1 MADSNMSE
9 GLNCVSFNSGFFN
22 SVSFNSFSSLP
33 FNSVSWNSS
42 SFSLD
47 NCMPLASFGALD
59 NFMPSPAP
67 REWDFVAVKTGAVN
81 INATRLYGDD
91 GTFSVAADW
100 TSSDPSDPSDDEML
114 DDVQD
119 AHENSSGVV
128 AGISGHWEL
137 PDVFSMQTGTWM
149 QSVQVS
155 MEPVVGSMPC
165 VIKPAQAPRVDIL
178 GAGPAVQ
185 VPCPRA
191 CAWEI
196 KPRLR
201 RRKIGEG
208 SKHSLGGRPVHVL
221 EEGHLT
227 PVALTPELLRTCF
240 GLPLHEAA
248 RTLGICATAVKKC
261 CRKMGIKQ
269 WPYQRLKPIQSRL
282 AKLQSLASTTESA
295 REIKDLEAQ
304 RQALLEGHNLE
315 CLNGSQ

>member
-1 MADSNMSE
+1 MTDYYMSE
-9 GLNCVSFNSGFFN
+9 GLNSVSFNSASFN
-22 SVSFNSFSSLP
+22 SVSFNSMAFNSVAFNRAP
-33 FNSVSWNSS
+33 FNSATLNS
-42 SFSLD
+42 
-47 NCMPLASFGALD
+47 ASFGALE
-59 NFMPSPAP
+59 NFIPSSAP
-67 REWDFVAVKTGAVN
+67 GAPGDWDFVALKT
-81 INATRLYGDD
+81 NAANSDSTSLYDDD
-91 GTFSVAADW
+91 GTYSAADW
-100 TSSDPSDPSDDEML
+100 TSTDPDPSDDDML
-114 DDVQD
+114 DAPDNCREVD
-119 AHENSSGVV
+119 AGVSGR
-128 AGISGHWEL
+128 WEQ
-137 PDVFSMQTGTWM
+137 PDVLSVETRTWM
-149 QSVQVS
+149 HSVEVLIAS
-155 MEPVVGSMPC
+155 EPAVTGNMPF
-165 VIKPAQAPRVDIL
+165 KFAQAPRIDTQAP
-178 GAGPAVQ
+178 GAGPAAQ

-221 EEGHLT
+221 GESQLT